1 MSQAATGDISA
12 AEKEAER
19 ILDANIQNIKTEL
32 DLLGQETD
40 RAIAAAELRGAA
52 LTEMQE
58 LLQEELKRRDEL
70 LSPIVTTL
78 VNNAQSGYGDVESA
92 VNQAT
97 LIKGFILN
105 ESKVFTREEDLLR
118 RIEALGGDVSSQRAD
133 LAKERQRL
141 ELMGQYL
148 QQ

>member
-1 MSQAATGDISA
+1 
-12 AEKEAER
+12 
-19 ILDANIQNIKTEL
+19 
-32 DLLGQETD
+32 
-40 RAIAAAELRGAA
+40 
-52 LTEMQE
+52 MQE

-70 LSPIVTTL
+70 LSPIVTAL